1 MIADK
6 PPLAA
11 CGMLTSPSTKIG
23 ARRQRWRTLESNSR
37 IHAGNILNLTPQH
50 PLNPSPTNQTTIAL
64 GTTRAVLFDLDGT
77 LLDTAPDMVGALN
90 QLRGEQNLNPLP
102 FEEVRRLVSHGATAL
117 VRLAFSEADE
127 NAFTVLRER
136 FLELYRGRLSVET
149 QVYEGV
155 LEALGRLEC
164 DGIAWGIVTN
174 KAAWLTEP
182 LLEQFALRRRAQ
194 VIVCGD
200 TLAERKPHPAPLLY
214 AAEKLGVTPAQ
225 CIYIGDAEG
234 DVLAAQS
241 AGMKVF
247 VALFG
252 YVPAN
257 ERPHEWPANGWLESP
272 QAMAR
277 LLKSLGP

>member
-1 MIADK
+1 MA
-6 PPLAA
+6 
-11 CGMLTSPSTKIG
+11 
-23 ARRQRWRTLESNSR
+23 
-37 IHAGNILNLTPQH
+37 
-50 PLNPSPTNQTTIAL
+50 
-64 GTTRAVLFDLDGT
+64 
-77 LLDTAPDMVGALN
+77 GALN
-90 QLRGEQNLNPLP
+90 QLRCEENLNPLP

-117 VRLAFSEADE
+117 VRLAFAEADE

-136 FLELYRGRLSVET
+136 FLEIYRSRLSVET
-149 QVYEGV
+149 QVYEGI

-174 KAAWLTEP
+174 KPGWLTEP
-182 LLEQFALRRRAQ
+182 LLEQFALRRRAR

-225 CIYIGDAEG
+225 CIYIGDAER

-241 AGMKVF
+241 AGMNVY

-252 YVPAN
+252 YIPAN
-257 ERPHEWPANGWLESP
+257 ERPHEWPASGWLESP
-272 QAMAR
+272 QAMVR